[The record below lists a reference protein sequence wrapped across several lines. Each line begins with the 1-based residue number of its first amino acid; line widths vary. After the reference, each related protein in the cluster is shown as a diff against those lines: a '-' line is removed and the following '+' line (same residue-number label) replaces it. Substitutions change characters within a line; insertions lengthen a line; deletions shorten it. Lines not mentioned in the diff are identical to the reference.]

1 MKMTKQEHI
10 QWWID
15 EADRNWETAVFNMN
29 GKQNVFALFAFHL
42 CIEKLL
48 KAAWVKD
55 NVDNIPP
62 RTHDLTKLYKET
74 DLQLEPS
81 QYDFLVVINEWNID
95 GRYPD
100 YKLKVYA
107 RATDLYLQEQL
118 PKLTTLVEK
127 IKCQL

>member
-1 MKMTKQEHI
+1 MTKQEHI

-15 EADRNWETAVFNMN
+15 EADRNWETAIFNMN

-42 CIEKLL
+42 CVEKLL

-62 RTHDLTKLYKET
+62 RTHDLTKLYNDT

-81 QYDFLVVINEWNID
+81 QYDFLIVINDWNID

-107 RATDLYLQEQL
+107 RATDSYLQEQL
-118 PKLTTLVEK
+118 TK
-127 IKCQL
+127 IAVLIENIKRQL